1 MIDNKIIKVTKQN
14 RFDMGW
20 SILTPYKTAL
30 RKNVNYQPILIND
43 IVRAITKS
51 DKISIILSEACL
63 ASAIVKELEWVNKYI
78 SIELI
83 AKDEKTAS
91 RYSSISFSSVKI
103 DPNINFNYLSIKGS
117 LPLSV
122 MIDDGYTET
131 SSFLKEI
138 YFDGGNATNYNL
150 LLSEFSEVTF
160 IGDCFTDEYI
170 GLYNECLNKGIKT
183 NWVIDQ
189 ANYSNLVFEKFNKTK
204 TLMLVSG
211 HTKNAVLGFS
221 RNGDIKKVIKAANGL
236 YISCS
241 IEKTDEYLGELY
253 LCVWQGKGRTLS
265 DIEGINS
272 IYAWVDKKIKPFAI
286 EDKLVIK
293 RDVQTATMSDF
304 IAETFDNSETEKH
317 NEYSAVAKSVEY
329 VFELIPPTLPKNA
342 RYSVIYNP
350 LKETHAEYSAIRSS
364 ILKTCAEF
372 ISNIAHISK
381 LYSVCNNIMM
391 RNAWLEKTIKNHDF
405 KDFSKQLNDFKAF
418 LEDSKANLLSYVGEI
433 YSSLG
438 TTSDS
443 GRFDKFDA
451 EIAGYEQTITEKQAL
466 VSRGIDVISNKRR
479 IDILQKKINDLL
491 ALKAKFESNSGTRTD
506 KALTAFL
513 AKCEGYLK
521 GEHKKE
527 NDDSL
532 VNIVKSKEESK
543 ESLLELFASEY
554 LLPLSK
560 HIDKCLDAI
569 SRMCSVDIPDNYT
582 VYDSDG
588 KRMIVIEDID
598 EFYSTKDIQEKYKLN
613 CVVRR

>member
-1 MIDNKIIKVTKQN
+1 MIENKIIKVTKQN
-14 RFDMGW
+14 QFDAGW
-20 SILTPYKTAL
+20 TILTPYQMPN

-83 AKDEKTAS
+83 AKDEKTVS
-91 RYSSISFSSVKI
+91 RYSTVSFSSVKI

-117 LPLSV
+117 RHLSV

-131 SSFLKEI
+131 TPFLKEI
-138 YFDGGNATNYNL
+138 YFDGGNAANHNL

-160 IGDCFTDEYI
+160 VGDCFADEYI

-189 ANYSNLVFEKFNKTK
+189 ANYSKTVFEKFNKTK
-204 TLMLVSG
+204 TLILVSG
-211 HTKNAVLGFS
+211 HTKNAVFGFS
-221 RNGDIKKVIKAANGL
+221 RNGDIKKIIKAANGL
-236 YISCS
+236 YISCP
-241 IEKTDEYLGELY
+241 IEKIDEYVGELY
-253 LCVWQGKGRTLS
+253 LCVWQGKDRTLS
-265 DIEGINS
+265 DIEGRNS
-272 IYAWVDKKIKPFAI
+272 IYTWVDKTIKPFAI

-293 RDVQTATMSDF
+293 HDVQTATISDF
-304 IAETFDNSETEKH
+304 ISETFDSSETEKH
-317 NEYSAVAKSVEY
+317 NEYSAVTKSVEY
-329 VFELIPPTLPKNA
+329 VFELIPPVLPKNA
-342 RYSVIYNP
+342 RYSFIYNP
-350 LKETHAEYSAIRSS
+350 LEETFAEYSAIRSS

-391 RNAWLEKTIKNHDF
+391 RNAWLEKAIKNHDF
-405 KDFSKQLNDFKAF
+405 IDFSTRLNDFKIF
-418 LEDSKANLLSYVGEI
+418 LEESKDNLLSYLGEI

-451 EIAGYEQTITEKQAL
+451 EIEGYEQTIAEKQAL
-466 VSRGIDVISNKRR
+466 VSRGIDVLSNKRR
-479 IDILQKKINDLL
+479 IEILQKKINDLL
-491 ALKAKFESNSGTRTD
+491 TLKAKFESNSGARTD

-532 VNIVKSKEESK
+532 GNIVKSKEESK

-554 LLPLSK
+554 LLPLSEY
-560 HIDKCLDAI
+560 IEKCLYGI
-569 SRMCSVDIPDNYT
+569 YKMCSIDIPDNYT
-582 VYDSDG
+582 VYDADG
-588 KRMIVIEDID
+588 KRMIVIEEIE
-598 EFYSTKDIQEKYKLN
+598 EFYSTKNIQEKYNLN